1 MLNGISRKGRL
12 ILGRLDRGD
21 DLEEALLKVCSES
34 SVRCGELR
42 LLGALSHVELC
53 AYDQKKLSY
62 SPSRKFSGN
71 LEILTILGNVSEKN
85 GVRSLHLHATLAR
98 DTDNGIEVIGGHL
111 LSGKVFAVEYT
122 IQTCEDLILR
132 RSMDEKTG
140 LSLWTEKIEFPA
152 ADNQVDS
159 PDAVVHPPTTA
170 KEVKESEPKAETTPK
185 SETKATTERKKPA
198 DSKEGEVS
206 WDDVL
211 SATMNES
218 DKTNGKKKSETI
230 KIKAI
235 STSPKGTDSKEDL
248 KSRAVTVEPAEEES
262 PEDESLDNVE
272 IVEPQ
277 PGDILIHPQFG
288 ECKVERLEDGE
299 FLHVRM
305 DSGRSIRLNM
315 EILNLYLSGFEK
327 GKQVFETRI
336 GRS

>member
-1 MLNGISRKGRL
+1 LLNGISRKGRL

-21 DLEEALLKVCSES
+21 DLEEALLKTCSDS
-34 SVRCGELR
+34 SVRCGEIR

-53 AYDQKKLSY
+53 AYDQRKLSY
-62 SPSRKFSGN
+62 GPSRKFSGN

-140 LSLWTEKIEFPA
+140 LSLWSEKIEFPA
-152 ADNQVDS
+152 ADNQVHS
-159 PDAVVHPPTTA
+159 PDADVHSPPA
-170 KEVKESEPKAETTPK
+170 EKVVKEPKPKGETIKK
-185 SETKATTERKKPA
+185 SETKVTRESKKKGESEEA
-198 DSKEGEVS
+198 EVS

-211 SATMNES
+211 SATMKDSE
-218 DKTNGKKKSETI
+218 KTTGKNKSETI
-230 KIKAI
+230 KIKAV
-235 STSPKGTDSKEDL
+235 STSTKETDSKEDL
-248 KSRAVTVEPAEEES
+248 KSGAVTVEPAEKEPQEE
-262 PEDESLDNVE
+262 ERLDTVE

-277 PGDILIHPQFG
+277 PGDIVIHPQFG

-315 EILNLYLSGFEK
+315 EILNLHLSGFEK

-336 GRS
+336 GGS

>member
-21 DLEEALLKVCSES
+21 DLEEALLKICSDS
-34 SVRCGELR
+34 SVRCGEIR

-62 SPSRKFSGN
+62 GPSRKFSGN
-71 LEILTILGNVSEKN
+71 LEILIILGNVSEKN

-98 DTDNGIEVIGGHL
+98 DTDNGIQVIGGHL

-140 LSLWTEKIEFPA
+140 LSLWTEKIEFPP
-152 ADNQVDS
+152 ADNQNET
-159 PDAVVHPPTTA
+159 PAAVVHSPA
-170 KEVKESEPKAETTPK
+170 AAEAVKESKPKGETTQKSEPKTTTGSKKAAE
-185 SETKATTERKKPA
+185 SEK
-198 DSKEGEVS
+198 GEVS

-211 SATMNES
+211 SATMNDSE
-218 DKTNGKKKSETI
+218 KTTGEHKRETI
-230 KIKAI
+230 KIKAV
-235 STSPKGTDSKEDL
+235 STSTKETGSKEDL
-248 KSRAVTVEPAEEES
+248 KSRAVTVEPAEEEDQK
-262 PEDESLDNVE
+262 DENLDNVE

-277 PGDILIHPQFG
+277 PGDIVIHPQFG

-315 EILNLYLSGFEK
+315 EILNLHLSGFEK